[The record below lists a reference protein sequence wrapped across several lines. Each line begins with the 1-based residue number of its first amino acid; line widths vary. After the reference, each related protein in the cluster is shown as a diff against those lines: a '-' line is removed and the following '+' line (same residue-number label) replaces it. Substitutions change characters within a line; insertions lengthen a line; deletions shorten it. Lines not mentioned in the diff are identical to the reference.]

1 MPRATPAPGTAYHRY
16 WDERIGSAEFRRM
29 LTELIAAEL
38 RSLSQQKFGDVID
51 LDLTRA
57 FIERGDDAMNPA
69 MVADLAL
76 ETQRL
81 VGERLRAKRQ
91 SIQGLLDGTL
101 VADIE
106 ALLDDELVLSE
117 HAEDFIAR
125 LMRRE
130 FMQNLF
136 TDIIHTALVS
146 FYTRVNPLFGAFT
159 MRAMDEQIRGFIRLF
174 IPRVQR
180 QATEFIMDRTN
191 QAVFA
196 DFSRAI
202 VRELLHEP
210 LPHLFAF
217 ATSTGDPERSARF
230 VKHAATNPR
239 LRAVSREM
247 SVAVWEGIHARLQ
260 DKRLGDVVRLAR
272 HANWFAARSVEIIVP
287 ILERPG
293 VRRFVEGELARAG
306 ATVGPTAAP
315 ATPRPARRARPTR
328 T

>member
-1 MPRATPAPGTAYHRY
+1 MPRATATPTAYHRY
-16 WDERIGSAEFRRM
+16 WDQRVGSAEFRRA
-29 LTELIAAEL
+29 LTDLIAAEL
-38 RSLSQQKFGDVID
+38 RALSRQKFGDVID
-51 LDLTRA
+51 LELTRA

-69 MVADLAL
+69 MVADLAI

-91 SIQGLLDGTL
+91 SLHGLLDGTL

-117 HAEDFIAR
+117 HAEEFIAR
-125 LMRRE
+125 LMGRE

-174 IPRVQR
+174 IPRVQQ
-180 QATEFIMDRTN
+180 QATAFIMDRRN

-217 ATSTGDPERSARF
+217 ATSSGDKERSARF
-230 VKHAATNPR
+230 VTHAAANPR
-239 LRAVSREM
+239 LRALSREM
-247 SVAVWEGIHARLQ
+247 SLAVWEGIHARLRG
-260 DKRLGDVVRLAR
+260 KRIGDVVRLAR
-272 HANWFAARSVEIIVP
+272 HADWFAARGAEIIVP
-287 ILERPG
+287 ILERPQ
-293 VRRFVEGELARAG
+293 VRSFVEGELARAATTVPRAEAG
-306 ATVGPTAAP
+306 AA
-315 ATPRPARRARPTR
+315 PRPARRARPPR
-328 T
+328 P

>member
-1 MPRATPAPGTAYHRY
+1 MSRATPTPASGYGHY
-16 WDERIGSAEFRRM
+16 WEQRLGSAEFRRT
-29 LTELIAAEL
+29 LTDLIAAEL
-38 RSLSQQKFGDVID
+38 RSLSRQTFGDVID

-57 FIERGDDAMNPA
+57 FIERGDEAMHPA
-69 MVADLAL
+69 IVADLAI

-91 SIQGLLDGTL
+91 SLHGLLDGTL

-146 FYTRVNPLFGAFT
+146 FYSKVNPLFGAFT
-159 MRAMDEQIRGFIRLF
+159 MRAMEDQIRGFIRLF
-174 IPRVQR
+174 IPRVQQ
-180 QATEFIMDRTN
+180 QATEFIMDRSN
-191 QAVFA
+191 QAIFA

-210 LPHLFAF
+210 LPQLFAF
-217 ATSTGDPERSARF
+217 ATSTGDKERGARF
-230 VKHAATNPR
+230 VTHAATNPR
-239 LRAVSREM
+239 LRALSREM
-247 SVAVWEGIHARLQ
+247 SLAVWEGIHARLR
-260 DKRLGDVVRLAR
+260 DKRIGDVVRLTR
-272 HANWFAARSVEIIVP
+272 HAEWFAARGVETIVP
-287 ILERPG
+287 ILERPQ
-293 VRRFVEGELARAG
+293 VRRFVAGELARA
-306 ATVGPTAAP
+306 AAAVDAAAAP
-315 ATPRPARRARPTR
+315 AAPRPARRARPAR
-328 T
+328 P